1 MQPVKIDF
9 HIHSRFSSDSS
20 NKIRDIIGVAKSR
33 NLQGIFICDHNNFKI
48 KKHLKSNKIKDF
60 FLLTGME
67 IKTEFGEIITCFHSD
82 NIRSR
87 NFYEVLDEVRDK
99 NGYVI
104 IPHPFD
110 SLRSSRLDFKR
121 MMELIKNYKDILLAI
136 EVMNSR
142 CIFNRHNRK
151 ALKFANKMNLGKTAG
166 SDAHFRFEIG
176 NSYTIFENV
185 SDENDIIEAIKKKE
199 NKIEGKL
206 SIPLVHV
213 FTVLNKNMKKMTKKL
228 LGKEK
233 LNYILPI

>member
-1 MQPVKIDF
+1 MQTAKIDF
-9 HIHSRFSSDSS
+9 HIHSRYSMDSG
-20 NKIRDIIGVAKSR
+20 NKIRDIIGIAKSR

-48 KKHLKSNKIKDF
+48 KKHLKSIKIKDF
-60 FLLTGME
+60 FFLIGME
-67 IKTEFGEIITCFHSD
+67 IKTEFGEIISCFHSES
-82 NIRSR
+82 IKSR
-87 NFYEVLDEVRDK
+87 KFHEVLDEIRDQ
-99 NGYVI
+99 NGFVI

-121 MMELIKNYKDILLAI
+121 IMELVKNYKDILLAI

-142 CIFNRHNRK
+142 CIFQKHNRK
-151 ALKFANKMNLGKTAG
+151 ALKFADKMNVGKTGG

>member
-1 MQPVKIDF
+1 
-9 HIHSRFSSDSS
+9 
-20 NKIRDIIGVAKSR
+20 
-33 NLQGIFICDHNNFKI
+33 
-48 KKHLKSNKIKDF
+48 
-60 FLLTGME
+60 ME
-67 IKTEFGEIITCFHSD
+67 IKTEFGEIISCFHSD
-82 NIRSR
+82 TIKSR
-87 NFYEVLDEVRDK
+87 NFYEVLDEIKDK

-121 MMELIKNYKDILLAI
+121 VMELVKNYKDILLSI

-142 CIFNRHNRK
+142 CIFNRFNRK
-151 ALKFANKMNLGKTAG
+151 ALKFANKMKLGKTAG

-185 SDENDIIEAIKKKE
+185 SDENDIIKALKKKE

-213 FTVLNKNMKKMTKKL
+213 FTVINKNMKKMTKKL